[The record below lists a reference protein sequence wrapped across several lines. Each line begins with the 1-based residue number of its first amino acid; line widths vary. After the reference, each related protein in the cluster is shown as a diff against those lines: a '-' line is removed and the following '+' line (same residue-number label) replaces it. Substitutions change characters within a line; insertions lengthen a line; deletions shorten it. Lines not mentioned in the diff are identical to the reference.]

1 MVHHAYIKEVERYK
15 LLVKLVH
22 LRKSTQEIYL
32 RSWISRATHYSS
44 GSRRGLYKIEE
55 GNYPSHSTLT
65 TLCTIRSYSNQYGL
79 CCEVIVYLVCIVVAN
94 IGVVQCIYSVANF
107 RGQSHN
113 GILRKELNKKSLL
126 H

>member
-1 MVHHAYIKEVERYK
+1 MPISRRKIVERYK

-55 GNYPSHSTLT
+55 GNYPSLT
-65 TLCTIRSYSNQYGL
+65 FNLSYALYNTVL
-79 CCEVIVYLVCIVVAN
+79 
-94 IGVVQCIYSVANF
+94 
-107 RGQSHN
+107 
-113 GILRKELNKKSLL
+113 
-126 H
+126 